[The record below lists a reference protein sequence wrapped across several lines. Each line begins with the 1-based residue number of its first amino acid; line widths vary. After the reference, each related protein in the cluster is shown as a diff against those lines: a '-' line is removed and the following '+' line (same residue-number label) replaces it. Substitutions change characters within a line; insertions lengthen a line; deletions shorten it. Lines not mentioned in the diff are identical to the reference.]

1 MHRIKMNKKRLELR
15 QHRDFGLVI
24 SDYFEF
30 FKYNFKGFFNI
41 FIRYNGIFML
51 LFLGVSYMMVSGF
64 MGLVRSQEAGSYNT
78 TAETEFALYF
88 GGGIILFFILF
99 IIVGLLN
106 YSISSSYMVTYE
118 KEKTTEIDAKKVW
131 QLISSKLGNII
142 IFVLLLIVL
151 YLAAIVV
158 GVIINFIPIIGMF
171 AYYLMMFTLSAW
183 SGMSFMALLFDNK
196 SAIEA
201 FGEGFKLLSNNYWK
215 CIGVNLVLGIL
226 IFVLLM
232 AVYLVPG
239 IISALY
245 VFHTVE
251 TNANVW
257 DSGWAT
263 VMFTFTFFVMMSA
276 SIFSHALQQFGNGML
291 YFTLHE
297 EMYNLNI
304 RSKIDQIGQDS

>member
-1 MHRIKMNKKRLELR
+1 MNKKQLELR
-15 QHRDFGLVI
+15 QHREFGLII
-24 SDYFEF
+24 SDYLEF
-30 FKYNFKGFFNI
+30 IKYNFKGFFNI

-51 LFLGVSYMMVSGF
+51 LFLGVSYMMVTGF
-64 MGLVRSQEAGSYNT
+64 MGLVRSQAAGSYNT
-78 TAETEFALYF
+78 SVEADFMLYF
-88 GGGIILFFILF
+88 GGGMLLFFILF
-99 IIVGLLN
+99 SVVALLN

-131 QLISSKLGNII
+131 QLISSKLGDII

-151 YLAAIVV
+151 YLVAFVA

-239 IISALY
+239 MISALY

-263 VMFTFTFFVMMSA
+263 VMFTFTFFVLMLA

-304 RSKIDQIGQDS
+304 RSKIDQIGEDL